1 MRRLLVPFDGSDN
14 ELRALRYAIALV
26 RETGAASIH
35 VVTAH
40 EEPLVYGEIA
50 VYVTHE
56 KMAELQRQHS
66 EAVLGAA
73 EQLLKEAAAP
83 YTKEIL
89 VGNIAEVI
97 ARRAD
102 ELHCDGIA
110 MGTRGMTAVG
120 NLVLGSVATKVIH
133 FANAPLTLVK

>member
-40 EEPLVYGEIA
+40 EESLVYGEIA